1 MERDVNIYVGNLSPK
16 TSEWQ
21 LRKVFGRYG
30 KVGKISINEQPLNGD
45 SYCFSFVEMP
55 FDNQASVAI
64 QKLNGEK
71 LGGSVL
77 TVKES
82 ELSA

>member
-1 MERDVNIYVGNLSPK
+1 VNIYVGNLSPK

-21 LRKVFGRYG
+21 LRKAFARYG
-30 KVGKISINEQPLNGD
+30 KVGKISMNEPPCDGGAY
-45 SYCFSFVEMP
+45 SFCFIEMP

-64 QKLNGEK
+64 RKLNGEK
-71 LGGSVL
+71 LGGSAL

-82 ELSA
+82 GVSA

>member
-1 MERDVNIYVGNLSPK
+1 MNIYVGNLSPK

-21 LRKVFGRYG
+21 LRRTFGRYG
-30 KVGKISINEQPLNGD
+30 KVGKISMNEQQREGNAHNF
-45 SYCFSFVEMP
+45 CMIEMP
-55 FDNQASVAI
+55 FGNQASVAI
-64 QKLNGEK
+64 QKLNGEN

-82 ELSA
+82 GLSV